1 METEGQAQSRAPT
14 FSFLPE
20 LYRAKAGIGCV
31 RGHLSARI
39 FNFSMSALSSADE
52 VAKSTAP
59 LFRLGR
65 VTAIPVFDDPDRN
78 LLILYL
84 AGPGELSGNARKTG
98 AAVGSEAVADQGRRA
113 AQSAATQ
120 ALGKDPD
127 PFASRTSAIF
137 IWLRE

>member
-1 METEGQAQSRAPT
+1 
-14 FSFLPE
+14 
-20 LYRAKAGIGCV
+20 
-31 RGHLSARI
+31 
-39 FNFSMSALSSADE
+39 MSALSSADE

-84 AGPGELSGNARKTG
+84 AGPGELSGNASKTG

-120 ALGKDPD
+120 APGVATGIQIALD
-127 PFASRTSAIF
+127 FTTSYLS
-137 IWLRE
+137 LRRRKGLSK